1 MIEGHF
7 LRAGTLCCFSGADP
21 ADKCGLHYSPLQMA
35 AEQGALTALKTAFD
49 CLPAHRKKDQ
59 GVLDS
64 ILLAVFQSSCYEC
77 VTGLGNL
84 CQRCLGG
91 DSPHPPNATWTG
103 VLDFLTDLNYKPSKK
118 YLESMQEFPK
128 KRKLFA
134 YYNCKLR
141 GEEPQEPAEGPGLG
155 RRALSLM
162 QPSRLS
168 EFLSALGQFEEL
180 PYGMQKQ
187 LQSSKVIIPK
197 SATCETCKGREK
209 KMMVCGQCRQA
220 YYCSRECQK
229 KDWKQH
235 KKSCAL
241 RKE

>member
-1 MIEGHF
+1 MSVSQAWVTCASGASVVTVPNPQMPRGQACLISSQISTINRRKSTWRVCKNF
-7 LRAGTLCCFSGADP
+7 LRKGSFLFIT
-21 ADKCGLHYSPLQMA
+21 
-35 AEQGALTALKTAFD
+35 TA
-49 CLPAHRKKDQ
+49 
-59 GVLDS
+59 
-64 ILLAVFQSSCYEC
+64 SC
-77 VTGLGNL
+77 
-84 CQRCLGG
+84 
-91 DSPHPPNATWTG
+91 
-103 VLDFLTDLNYKPSKK
+103 
-118 YLESMQEFPK
+118 
-128 KRKLFA
+128 
-134 YYNCKLR
+134 

-209 KMMVCGQCRQA
+209 KMMVCGQCHQA